1 MLPATLSDYGAP
13 YQDVRPT
20 RDPTTQLAAAKY
32 NRMVEDAAQG
42 TRTAPRA
49 EVSFLTTATAAPTT
63 VAAGNVTCFTVWGSG
78 SAQKPVV
85 TKTATGSYTLTWT
98 ATFDDGLVGVE
109 NMETVA
115 VTESVVFTMPIGAP
129 NTRSAAGYA
138 KVLTIASNVVTV
150 GVYDNNTD
158 ALSDLSGGVAI
169 DLALR

>member
-129 NTRSAAGYA
+129 NVRSAGARA
-138 KVLTIASNVVTV
+138 NILTIASNVVTV
-150 GVYDNNTD
+150 EVYDNTGS
-158 ALSDLSGGVAI
+158 LSDLSGGVAV
-169 DLALR
+169 DFALR

>member
-13 YQDVRPT
+13 FQDVRPT

-32 NRMVEDAAQG
+32 NRMVEDAAQA
-42 TRTAPRA
+42 TRTVQRA
-49 EVSFLTTATAAPTT
+49 VVSFLTTATAAPTT
-63 VAAGNVTCFTVWGSG
+63 VSAGSVTCFTVWGSG

-85 TKTATGSYTLTWT
+85 TKTATGAYTLTWT
-98 ATFDDGLVGVE
+98 ATFDDGLVGVAG
-109 NMETVA
+109 METVA
-115 VTESVVFTMPIGAP
+115 VTENVVFTMPVGAP
-129 NTRSAAGYA
+129 NTRSASGYA

-150 GVYDNNTD
+150 GVYDNTD

>member
-13 YQDVRPT
+13 YQDVRPV
-20 RDPTTQLAAAKY
+20 RDPTTQAAAEKY
-32 NRMVEDAAQG
+32 NRMAEDVAQATRPIQRAA
-42 TRTAPRA
+42 
-49 EVSFLTTATAAPTT
+49 VSFLTTATAAPTT
-63 VAAGNVTCFTVWGSG
+63 VSAGNVTCFTVWGSG

-85 TKTATGSYTLTWT
+85 TKTATGAYTLTWT

-109 NMETVA
+109 NMEAVA
-115 VTESVVFTMPIGAP
+115 ETESVVFTMPIGAP
-129 NTRSAAGYA
+129 NTRSASGYA

-150 GVYDNNTD
+150 GVYDNTD

>member
-13 YQDVRPT
+13 FQNVRPV
-20 RDPTTQLAAAKY
+20 RDPTTQLDAVKY
-32 NRMVEDAAQG
+32 DRMAEDVAQG

-85 TKTATGSYTLTWT
+85 TKTATGAYTLTWT

-129 NTRSAAGYA
+129 NVRSAGARA
-138 KVLTIASNVVTV
+138 NILTIASNVVTV
-150 GVYDNNTD
+150 EVYDNTD

>member
-13 YQDVRPT
+13 FQNVRPV
-20 RDPTTQLAAAKY
+20 RDPTTQLDAVKY
-32 NRMVEDAAQG
+32 DRMAEDTAQG

-63 VAAGNVTCFTVWGSG
+63 VSAGNVTCFTVWGSG

-85 TKTATGSYTLTWT
+85 TKTATGAYTLTWT

-129 NTRSAAGYA
+129 NVRSAGARA
-138 KVLTIASNVVTV
+138 NILTIASNVVTV
-150 GVYDNNTD
+150 EVYDNTD

>member
-13 YQDVRPT
+13 FQNVRPV
-20 RDPTTQLAAAKY
+20 RDPTTQLDAVKY
-32 NRMVEDAAQG
+32 DRMAEDVAQG
-42 TRTAPRA
+42 TRTIQRA
-49 EVSFLTTATAAPTT
+49 AVSFLTTATAAPTT

-115 VTESVVFTMPIGAP
+115 VTESVVFTMPVGAP
-129 NTRSAAGYA
+129 NVRSAGARA
-138 KVLTIASNVVTV
+138 NILTIASNVVTV
-150 GVYDNNTD
+150 EVYDNTGT
-158 ALSDLSGGVAI
+158 LSDLSGGVAV

>member
-13 YQDVRPT
+13 YQDVRPV
-20 RDPTTQLAAAKY
+20 RDPTTQAAAEKY
-32 NRMVEDAAQG
+32 NRMAEDTAQG

-63 VAAGNVTCFTVWGSG
+63 VAAGNVACFTVWGSG

-85 TKTATGSYTLTWT
+85 TKTATGAYTLTWT

-109 NMETVA
+109 NMEDVA

-129 NTRSAAGYA
+129 NVRSAGARA
-138 KVLTIASNVVTV
+138 NILTIASNVVTV
-150 GVYDNNTD
+150 EVYDNTGS
-158 ALSDLSGGVAI
+158 LSDLSGGVAV
-169 DLALR
+169 DFALR

>member
-13 YQDVRPT
+13 YQDVRST

-63 VAAGNVTCFTVWGSG
+63 VSAGNVTCFTVWGSG

-109 NMETVA
+109 NMEDVA

-129 NTRSAAGYA
+129 NVRSAGARA
-138 KVLTIASNVVTV
+138 NILTIASNVVTV
-150 GVYDNNTD
+150 EVYDNTGS
-158 ALSDLSGGVAI
+158 LSDLSGGVAV
-169 DLALR
+169 DFALR